1 MLCPECGLDYEEEV
15 KRCTDCDVTL
25 IAFPE
30 DEETVDE
37 GEFLPFIEVTDV
49 GAFALVTSQ
58 LEQAARAAGRDREL
72 DGGDLRGGEPFRRRP
87 QSSRIGGPA
96 RGRRE
101 SLRAR
106 PPRNGAPPPRV
117 GD

>member
-58 LEQAARAAGRDREL
+58 LEQAGVAWFVQSEPPLVPPAETASSMAVIYVAENHFDAARKALESADL
-72 DGGDLRGGEPFRRRP
+72 LAVGGK
-87 QSSRIGGPA
+87 
-96 RGRRE
+96 
-101 SLRAR
+101 
-106 PPRNGAPPPRV
+106 V
-117 GD
+117 